1 MLKYTDKVSAAYLI
15 PLLQVKIEL
24 ILHLS
29 SQEVK
34 MYLKKSSYSMKKA
47 SGMLLLLC
55 SFFNINAQLYI
66 GTGGSLHVKDS
77 ILFQTEK
84 KNSPVLFYVEDITT
98 VHNPELISNI
108 KVVVLSSPIQEKSS
122 PASFAK
128 AVRKSKNKKTDKKVL
143 KLIAK

>member
-1 MLKYTDKVSAAYLI
+1 
-15 PLLQVKIEL
+15 
-24 ILHLS
+24 
-29 SQEVK
+29 
-34 MYLKKSSYSMKKA
+34 MKKA